1 MTLGLERR
9 TNSTGFSMSRVL
21 VVEDEPLIR
30 MNAVDMIADAG
41 SVAVEAAN
49 ADEAIR
55 ILESRTD
62 IDVVFSDVNMPG
74 SMDGLRLLQLIHNR
88 WPPIRLI
95 LVSGKELEAGTI
107 LPEGSVFIPKPY
119 DLAGLSMALAIID

>member
-1 MTLGLERR
+1 
-9 TNSTGFSMSRVL
+9 MSRVL